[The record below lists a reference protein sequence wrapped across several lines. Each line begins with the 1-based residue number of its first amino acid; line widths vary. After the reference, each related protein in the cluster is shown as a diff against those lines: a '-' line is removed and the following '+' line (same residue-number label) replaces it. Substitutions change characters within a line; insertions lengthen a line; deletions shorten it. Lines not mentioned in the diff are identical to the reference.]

1 MHRTT
6 LFALMWPESASLS
19 AREPIAGCLRAI
31 ARLLHLG
38 RANNGSQNSS
48 SQREQLELKIAS
60 RLSEANSAQV
70 SCLEETSPGV
80 KEIYVACLP
89 WLLEQATMPRTHEAI
104 ETKKNREKII
114 SDIDRAMRDSAS
126 TMEGLSDRTQSRVLT
141 VLLLA
146 IVAPVHAAIIKETVI
161 LLGGRPIANVQI
173 IDSAHTG
180 GRWASTLNNLGVLD
194 PDQGQVEEARK
205 QYAEALQIY
214 RELAQEYPETYR
226 PKVAETLNNLGL
238 LDSNHGRVEEARN
251 EFVEALQIHRELAQK
266 NSATYRPYVA
276 RTLNNLG
283 VLDRDQGQ
291 VEEAR
296 NEYAQA
302 LQIYRELAQKN
313 PEAYQPYVGT
323 TLNKL
328 GGFDSDHGRLE
339 EAREEFLEA
348 LQIYEALSKQN
359 PERFSRD
366 VERVKKLLADLPN

>member
-1 MHRTT
+1 
-6 LFALMWPESASLS
+6 
-19 AREPIAGCLRAI
+19 
-31 ARLLHLG
+31 
-38 RANNGSQNSS
+38 
-48 SQREQLELKIAS
+48 
-60 RLSEANSAQV
+60 
-70 SCLEETSPGV
+70 
-80 KEIYVACLP
+80 
-89 WLLEQATMPRTHEAI
+89 MPRTHEAI

-161 LLGGRPIANVQI
+161 LVGGRPIANVQI

-194 PDQGQVEEARK
+194 PDQGHVEEARK

-214 RELAQEYPETYR
+214 RQLAQEYPETYR
-226 PKVAETLNNLGL
+226 PKVAEMLNNLGL

-251 EFVEALQIHRELAQK
+251 EYAEALQIRRELAEK
-266 NSATYRPYVA
+266 NPEAYRPYVA
-276 RTLNNLG
+276 MALNNLG
-283 VLDRDQGQ
+283 VLDSDQ
-291 VEEAR
+291 
-296 NEYAQA
+296 
-302 LQIYRELAQKN
+302 
-313 PEAYQPYVGT
+313 
-323 TLNKL
+323 
-328 GGFDSDHGRLE
+328 GRLE
-339 EAREEFLEA
+339 EAREEYVEA

>member
-1 MHRTT
+1 MRRTT

-19 AREPIAGCLRAI
+19 ACEPIAGCLRAI

-48 SQREQLELKIAS
+48 SQRQQRELKIAS
-60 RLSEANSAQV
+60 RLSEANSAQM

-80 KEIYVACLP
+80 KKIYVACLP
-89 WLLEQATMPRTHEAI
+89 RLLEQATIPRTHEAI
-104 ETKKNREKII
+104 ETKNNMKKII

-126 TMEGLSDRTQSRVLT
+126 TLEGLSDRTQSRVLT
-141 VLLLA
+141 ILLLA
-146 IVAPVHAAIIKETVI
+146 IVAPVHAAINKETVI

-194 PDQGQVEEARK
+194 PNQSQAEEARK

-214 RELAQEYPETYR
+214 RQLVQEYPETYR
-226 PKVAETLNNLGL
+226 PNLAETLNNLGL
-238 LDSNHGRVEEARN
+238 LDSHHGRVEEARN
-251 EFVEALQIHRELAQK
+251 EYAEALQIRRELAEKNPETHRPDVAETLNNLGALDCNQSRLEEARKEFLEALQIYRELAQK
-266 NSATYRPYVA
+266 NSETYRPYVA

-283 VLDRDQGQ
+283 IIDRDQDQ

-296 NEYAQA
+296 DEYAEA

-313 PEAYQPYVGT
+313 PET
-323 TLNKL
+323 
-328 GGFDSDHGRLE
+328 
-339 EAREEFLEA
+339 
-348 LQIYEALSKQN
+348 
-359 PERFSRD
+359 
-366 VERVKKLLADLPN
+366 

>member
-48 SQREQLELKIAS
+48 SQRQQRELKIAS
-60 RLSEANSAQV
+60 RLSEANSAQM

-89 WLLEQATMPRTHEAI
+89 RLLEQATMPRTHEAI
-104 ETKKNREKII
+104 ETKKNMETII

-141 VLLLA
+141 ILLLA
-146 IVAPVHAAIIKETVI
+146 IVAPVHAAINKETVI

-194 PDQGQVEEARK
+194 PNQGEAEEARK

-214 RELAQEYPETYR
+214 RELVQEYPETYR
-226 PKVAETLNNLGL
+226 PNLAETLNNLGL

-251 EFVEALQIHRELAQK
+251 EYAEALQIRRELAEK
-266 NSATYRPYVA
+266 TPETYRPDIA
-276 RTLNNLG
+276 ATLNNLG
-283 VLDRDQGQ
+283 VLDSHPGA
-291 VEEAR
+291 V
-296 NEYAQA
+296 
-302 LQIYRELAQKN
+302 
-313 PEAYQPYVGT
+313 
-323 TLNKL
+323 
-328 GGFDSDHGRLE
+328 E
-339 EAREEFLEA
+339 EAREE
-348 LQIYEALSKQN
+348 
-359 PERFSRD
+359 
-366 VERVKKLLADLPN
+366 

>member
-1 MHRTT
+1 
-6 LFALMWPESASLS
+6 MWPESASLS
-19 AREPIAGCLRAI
+19 AREPNAGCLRAI

-38 RANNGSQNSS
+38 GANNGSQNSS

-80 KEIYVACLP
+80 KEICVACLP
-89 WLLEQATMPRTHEAI
+89 WLLEQAT
-104 ETKKNREKII
+104 
-114 SDIDRAMRDSAS
+114 RAMRDSAS

-226 PKVAETLNNLGL
+226 PKVAETLNCRR
-238 LDSNHGRVEEARN
+238 SNQNQPVMVELKPATF
-251 EFVEALQIHRELAQK
+251 FV
-266 NSATYRPYVA
+266 
-276 RTLNNLG
+276 
-283 VLDRDQGQ
+283 
-291 VEEAR
+291 
-296 NEYAQA
+296 
-302 LQIYRELAQKN
+302 
-313 PEAYQPYVGT
+313 
-323 TLNKL
+323 
-328 GGFDSDHGRLE
+328 
-339 EAREEFLEA
+339 
-348 LQIYEALSKQN
+348 
-359 PERFSRD
+359 
-366 VERVKKLLADLPN
+366 